1 MRPYILSKN
10 QWLRVSYLLLM
21 TIWFIGHPSFA
32 NGSSSPVNGDLKVAK
47 AMTLDQIDNMT
58 PSIDSLN
65 SSNQDLKIRV
75 EDLTNAIPSITSAE
89 DSLKRIGDTL
99 ESWKDGPARTAKQEY
114 PFGPRDWL
122 LALSILFALYTFTFT
137 SIRQLQYK
145 RVDTMLE
152 FTKRYYELLESEPI
166 DLSDEGKPQT
176 KKDTLKFERQ
186 HFLFWSLQHQQF
198 STWRRGLIPHTTYQ
212 YWMARRIME
221 NGNEDALG
229 YLNWDVHKKR
239 FAETDFFQFM
249 KQLFDV
255 PEKLK
260 NNQNEQ
266 VKQKMAM
273 AHAKTTLWNHLHYIF
288 KLRFLFIKEAFPHG
302 LFSYF
307 TKN

>member
-1 MRPYILSKN
+1 M
-10 QWLRVSYLLLM
+10 VSFLLLM
-21 TIWFIGHPSFA
+21 TISFIGHPSFA
-32 NGSSSPVNGDLKVAK
+32 NSTS
-47 AMTLDQIDNMT
+47 LDQIDNMT
-58 PSIDSLN
+58 SNIHSLH
-65 SSNQDLKIRV
+65 SSKQDLKYSV

-89 DSLKRIGDTL
+89 DSLKKIGDTL
-99 ESWKDGPARTAKQEY
+99 ESWEDCPARTAKQEY
-114 PFGPRDWL
+114 PFGPREWL
-122 LALSILFALYTFTFT
+122 FAFSILFALYTFTFT

-152 FTKRYYELLESEPI
+152 FAKRYHELLESEPI
-166 DLSDEGKPQT
+166 DLSDKGKPQT

-221 NGNEDALG
+221 NGNADELG
-229 YLNWDVHKKR
+229 YINWDVHQDR
-239 FAETDFFQFM
+239 FAETDYFKFM
-249 KQLFDV
+249 QQLFDV
-255 PEKLK
+255 PVELK

-266 VKQKMAM
+266 EKQKMAM
-273 AHAKTTLWNHLHYIF
+273 DHAKTTLWNHLHFIF
-288 KLRFLFIKEAFPHG
+288 KLRFLFIKEAFPYG

>member
-1 MRPYILSKN
+1 MRPYIPSKN
-10 QWLRVSYLLLM
+10 QWLMVSFLLLM
-21 TIWFIGHPSFA
+21 TISFIGYPSFA
-32 NGSSSPVNGDLKVAK
+32 NGTPSPVNGDLKVSK
-47 AMTLDQIDNMT
+47 SSTLDQIDNMT
-58 PSIDSLN
+58 PSIHSLN

-75 EDLTNAIPSITSAE
+75 EDLTNAIPSLSTAE

-99 ESWKDGPARTAKQEY
+99 EGWEDRPARMAKQEC
-114 PFGPRDWL
+114 PFGPREWL
-122 LALSILFALYTFTFT
+122 FALSILFALYTFTFT

-152 FTKRYYELLESEPI
+152 FAKRYHELLESEPI

-221 NGNEDALG
+221 NGNADELG
-229 YLNWDVHKKR
+229 YINWGVHHER
-239 FAETDFFQFM
+239 FAETDYFQFM
-249 KQLFDV
+249 QQLFDV

-266 VKQKMAM
+266 EKQKMAM
-273 AHAKTTLWNHLHYIF
+273 DHAKTTLWNHLHFIF

-307 TKN
+307 AKN